1 MNKIYVKPN
10 LLKGPR
16 LGDVTAGQI
25 SAPRK
30 PERSTPSVLSL

>member
-16 LGDVTAGQI
+16 LGEVTAEVPNSPNI
-25 SAPRK
+25 D
-30 PERSTPSVLSL
+30 